1 MIDRELMERTWDRLV
16 QRHAALR
23 VSILWGD
30 LSQPLQAV
38 HREVSVPWQH
48 HDWRDFPGPEQDAAF
63 EAWKSADRCQ
73 AFDIEQPPLMR
84 MALMRLGEGR
94 HWLVWTSHHA
104 IADGWSVS
112 VLLREMCVIYRAL
125 ATGVADG
132 LPPPFQ
138 YARHIAWLESR
149 DMGAA
154 ERYWRER
161 LAGFE
166 GPTALPTPEN
176 TRAKN
181 RHRSRRCAPHRRG
194 GDIRCAASSFSQL
207 PGQFLHGTAG
217 CLGAPAPPL

>member
-1 MIDRELMERTWDRLV
+1 
-16 QRHAALR
+16 
-23 VSILWGD
+23 
-30 LSQPLQAV
+30 
-38 HREVSVPWQH
+38 
-48 HDWRDFPGPEQDAAF
+48 
-63 EAWKSADRCQ
+63 
-73 AFDIEQPPLMR
+73 

-166 GPTALPTPEN
+166 GPTALQTLKTRGLKTATGHGAALRIVEGETSAALQALSRSCRSVSTRYCRLPGGSCSTAIATPATWFLVLRRVVGLRTSRVFNLPSVCSSTRSPSGIRFPT
-176 TRAKN
+176 
-181 RHRSRRCAPHRRG
+181 RSPWG
-194 GDIRCAASSFSQL
+194 TGCAACRQTRWSS
-207 PGQFLHGTAG
+207 
-217 CLGAPAPPL
+217 